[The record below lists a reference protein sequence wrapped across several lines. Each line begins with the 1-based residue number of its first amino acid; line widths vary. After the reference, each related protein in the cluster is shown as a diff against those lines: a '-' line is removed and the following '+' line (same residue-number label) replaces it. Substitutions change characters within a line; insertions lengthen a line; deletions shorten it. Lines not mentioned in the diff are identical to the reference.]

1 MSEKI
6 LTLMAIGVANADSLV
21 QPEVDKQ
28 TTPELTLE
36 TKLGGYIVLATETT
50 IDDQTQ
56 KQPGTD
62 LTSSVT

>member
-56 KQPGTD
+56 K
-62 LTSSVT
+62 